1 MMKWIQNLKE
11 KERKKLY
18 ILIFLS
24 IFILVILIVLPYLA
38 PNDPLE
44 IDFTRVLSLPDA
56 LYPLGGDHLG
66 RCIYSRLL
74 HGARITI
81 GTALLMIA
89 SMSLVGIA
97 LGALAGFR
105 GGYSD
110 KLVMRLGDILLA
122 FPEIVFVIVIV
133 SALGVGIFN
142 TILALS
148 MIWWVKY
155 SRLTRILVQKEINSN
170 YIHVARMSGAGNIK
184 IFSRYILPNIIPILL
199 VQIFLNIGTIIIA
212 LTGFSFLGLGVQPPT
227 PEWGN
232 MLSESRIYI
241 QTAPHL
247 MLYPGILIF
256 VAVMLFNYIGE
267 LIRSILTPS

>member
-1 MMKWIQNLKE
+1 MKE

-24 IFILVILIVLPYLA
+24 IFILVILIVLPYFA

-74 HGARITI
+74 HGARVTI
-81 GTALLMIA
+81 GTALLMII

-155 SRLTRILVQKEINSN
+155 SRLTRILVQKELSSN

-212 LTGFSFLGLGVQPPT
+212 LAGFSFLGLGVQPPT

-241 QTAPHL
+241 QTAPYL